1 MNFLFLTECKAIHYP
16 GASTADCE

>member
-1 MNFLFLTECKAIHYP
+1 MNFLFLTACKAIHYP